1 MKSKILTS
9 GLFVIF
15 ALVLAAGLASAAGL
29 NVIDV
34 TGNNQNAASG
44 SQITLSFKLQNDA
57 ANAYTISNIILNFP
71 GLSGAGTIAESAWTN
86 KPSISEL
93 TLEPGATSGVLTVKL
108 NVPAGQTAGAYSG
121 LITGTCEYST
131 SLGTLRNIN
140 GQIPVTL
147 NVNAIPGLDVTQKTA
162 ITGTTNGTIEVKNT
176 GNTVLSNIELT
187 NSVEDFDVDFS
198 GSDVSNNKISSL
210 SPGSKVDVTV
220 APVELGTVG
229 LGGKAVTVTAT
240 ASDGTTD
247 SLAMNVA
254 GSFCKNGAKGGNLV
268 INDLEINNQGD
279 GDDDAWKLLDTIEI
293 NVDVENEGDVDVDDV
308 FVELGIFDSSGD
320 DVTDNFDFENTDEE
334 QIDLGNF
341 NDGDDD
347 TATFTF
353 RVPADVEDGRYK
365 VAVKVY
371 SDDFGESDECS
382 DVFDGKKFEEI
393 DVERENDE
401 GNFIAFEDSA
411 ITPSQLTCGE
421 KAVLTTNVY
430 NIGDEDQDQVKV
442 TLFDSDLG
450 VNTFFEIRNDLDQG
464 DKEEVTFN
472 FAIPQNLKDGIYYMS
487 LWAEYDYNRGSY
499 REKSEEETK
508 VPVTISGC
516 SAATTQPSGKPASIT
531 AVLGSD
537 AAAGKELVVDATIT
551 NLKSKS
557 TSFVVSGLEYE
568 DWATLSDISERI
580 ITLDAG
586 ESKEITFRFDVNND
600 VSGEQSFVVEARTGD
615 NEAVTR
621 EVAVNIAGRTGGIT
635 GFASFGE
642 GNSLIWIIGIINVV
656 LIVLIIIVAVRISR
670 R

>member
-1 MKSKILTS
+1 MEDLNKNQIIL
-9 GLFVIF
+9 
-15 ALVLAAGLASAAGL
+15 LVLLISF
-29 NVIDV
+29 V
-34 TGNNQNAASG
+34 TS
-44 SQITLSFKLQNDA
+44 
-57 ANAYTISNIILNFP
+57 
-71 GLSGAGTIAESAWTN
+71 IA
-86 KPSISEL
+86 
-93 TLEPGATSGVLTVKL
+93 
-108 NVPAGQTAGAYSG
+108 
-121 LITGTCEYST
+121 TGIMTT
-131 SLGTLRNIN
+131 SLLQEAPLEVTRNIN
-140 GQIPVTL
+140 RIVEKTIETVT
-147 NVNAIPGLDVTQKTA
+147 IPGVTTPGQKE
-162 ITGTTNGTIEVKNT
+162 ITTVIVKEEDMIVSSIDKNIKSIVRINEKDSVT
-176 GNTVLSNIELT
+176 GL
-187 NSVEDFDVDFS
+187 
-198 GSDVSNNKISSL
+198 ISFY
-210 SPGSKVDVTV
+210 
-220 APVELGTVG
+220 G
-229 LGGKAVTVTAT
+229 LG
-240 ASDGTTD
+240 
-247 SLAMNVA
+247 
-254 GSFCKNGAKGGNLV
+254 LV
-268 INDLEINNQGD
+268 INKD
-279 GDDDAWKLLDTIEI
+279 GIIAADRKVTTI
-293 NVDVENEGDVDVDDV
+293 G
-308 FVELGIFDSSGD
+308 
-320 DVTDNFDFENTDEE
+320 NT
-334 QIDLGNF
+334 
-341 NDGDDD
+341 
-347 TATFTF
+347 
-353 RVPADVEDGRYK
+353 YM
-365 VAVKVY
+365 VKM
-371 SDDFGESDECS
+371 S
-382 DVFDGKKFEEI
+382 DGKKFEEI